1 MSDRDRPRVR
11 ARLHISAIAG
21 TSTPYPPYPTFS
33 PDGRLLVVKAD
44 TAPAT
49 LAFVDVARHRLLRLA
64 RPGFSAGSAV
74 FSPDGRT
81 LAVAGNSYDYRGAV
95 MMVDP
100 ATGKTRAVLGLP
112 TFGFAAAFLQAGSR
126 FVTVQSTSVATL
138 QGSASTTT
146 GLQPGTPAGSFTL
159 DLWET
164 ATLRHVGE
172 PLIVPDAQANNVTVG
187 ESELASGDG
196 TRILTGSNDGVA
208 AVWDFDPHRWESTA
222 CRLAG
227 RNLTRSEWDQY
238 LPGRT
243 YRATCPQ
250 WPAGH

>member
-1 MSDRDRPRVR
+1 M
-11 ARLHISAIAG
+11 
-21 TSTPYPPYPTFS
+21 
-33 PDGRLLVVKAD
+33 
-44 TAPAT
+44 
-49 LAFVDVARHRLLRLA
+49 
-64 RPGFSAGSAV
+64 
-74 FSPDGRT
+74 
-81 LAVAGNSYDYRGAV
+81 
-95 MMVDP
+95 
-100 ATGKTRAVLGLP
+100 
-112 TFGFAAAFLQAGSR
+112 
-126 FVTVQSTSVATL
+126 
-138 QGSASTTT
+138 
-146 GLQPGTPAGSFTL
+146 
-159 DLWET
+159 
-164 ATLRHVGE
+164 
-172 PLIVPDAQANNVTVG
+172 TVG